1 MTPLYPKLCCLCLR
15 EFTKKTVRW
24 MPKALEATIYF
35 TAGISLGHICSY
47 ATWETHFCH
56 FPLSLCCF
64 MHSHNPGMVI
74 HESEQPL
81 RFREGQRNLAC
92 SGPWGHKESD
102 TTQQQNNKVVNS
114 IGSVTCCLTNSFL
127 FFKIFFWMWT
137 IFKVFIDFIT
147 ISLLF
152 FVLFFLASRLVGSQL
167 PNQGSNLHFLH
178 WEVKS

>member
-1 MTPLYPKLCCLCLR
+1 MIFLLAFLEKVKLGLRSPIICLRVLMLKHWLASWYMYIPWPSPCINSLESSRARNQSQSCMTPLYPKLCCLCLR

-74 HESEQPL
+74 HESEKPL

-102 TTQQQNNKVVNS
+102 TT
-114 IGSVTCCLTNSFL
+114 
-127 FFKIFFWMWT
+127 
-137 IFKVFIDFIT
+137 
-147 ISLLF
+147 
-152 FVLFFLASRLVGSQL
+152 
-167 PNQGSNLHFLH
+167 
-178 WEVKS
+178 